1 MAIGDV
7 IKAKIKI
14 KKTRYYN
21 PANDFGII
29 EVSAEEVMAGKI
41 SYSPRKKS
49 FIVKGVMP
57 EPNMGS
63 VYMLIAEECDD
74 PKWGKQYKAL
84 TMTSSVVIG
93 ENDADGQKKFL
104 LSLFTPNQVEA
115 MYNALDNPYKVFIDK
130 DTKELIKVKGVG
142 VKTIPKWIEKF
153 HQNLELGKLF
163 IELEEYQ
170 LTTNM
175 LKKLLKYYG
184 SSEVIIKKVKENP
197 YTLMSIDGVGWKR
210 CDEIALKSGY
220 GEFSSKRVE
229 AFILYYL
236 ELKAQEGFSYL
247 PLDYLTEEKMKIHTD
262 KSINLMDALVSN
274 LGENLPDE
282 PIVEAINNNK
292 EQLWY
297 NDDHTLIG
305 LKKYYKLEKNIAKE
319 LLRIRDSKNKF
330 EWSDLEEKIK
340 DKEKKQGWEYTEE
353 QMEGIK
359 AVLVE
364 QVITITGAAG
374 CGKTAIVD
382 GMLDIFGSRYT
393 HALTALSGRAASRLA
408 EVTGD
413 EGFTIHRLLGYP
425 SMTSPSGFTYD
436 EVNKLP
442 YDIIILDEFSMVDG
456 WLFYNLIRAIKDGAK
471 LIMLGDDGQLE
482 AIGCLN
488 IASDLIKSKD
498 ITSVHLTKIHRQA
511 AKSAIIT
518 ESVKVRN
525 SEQLF
530 PYDWAGE
537 ETRGEL
543 QDLFLDIYSDK
554 NNTFFKTMQYFTK
567 ELALVKSIMN
577 IQVVTPTKKSSS
589 GVIQLNNSIQELYNP
604 ESTQKKEI
612 TVYYDK
618 DNVGILRV
626 GDKVINTKN
635 NYKTVLYNGQWNE
648 DEDENYTS
656 PKKEIVPIYNG
667 SMGIIKDIN
676 TERRE
681 LVVDF
686 DTIGEILISKD
697 AVNGIELG
705 YAITVHKFQG
715 SQCERVIYAL
725 DFNSFVLLTKE
736 QVYTAITRAKKHCTI
751 VAQNNALRYAIQQSG
766 VSCKQTHLV
775 RILNELAHPK
785 LIF

>member
-1 MAIGDV
+1 MAIGEV

-14 KKTRYYN
+14 KKIRYYN

-57 EPNMGS
+57 EPNVGS
-63 VYMLIAEECDD
+63 IYMLIAEECDD

-382 GMLDIFGSRYT
+382 GMLDIFGSRYI

-567 ELALVKSIMN
+567 ELALVESIMN

-604 ESTQKKEI
+604 ESIQKKEI

-736 QVYTAITRAKKHCTI
+736 QVYTAITRAKNHCTI